1 MSEVIKS
8 YKNDDIRMTDLVNIL
23 YGNKVLIMAVVLLSV
38 IASVTY
44 AITRDNIYRSE
55 ATLVAQTSGSSGQG
69 TGQFGGIA
77 AIAGISLGGG
87 AGADK
92 SKLALQIMTSR
103 NFVTSFIEKHDLLV
117 PLMATK
123 GWDAESNKLLI
134 DPDIYDKSSEQWV
147 REYSYPQKQIPSLL
161 EAFGEFV
168 KVFKVSQDEKNGII
182 LVSVEH
188 YSPTLAKQLID
199 LLVEDINL
207 YMKRRDVEEAE
218 KSLSYLSKQLDRNIP
233 QELKLTLYNLIEEK
247 QRTLMLANVKDDYAF
262 QIIDPAVIPEYRFKP
277 NRFFIVLFST
287 LVSFMMICLF
297 VIFRS
302 INKRA

>member
-1 MSEVIKS
+1 MSEVVKS
-8 YKNDDIRMTDLVNIL
+8 YKNDDIRMADLVKIL

-69 TGQFGGIA
+69 TGQLGGIA

-117 PLMATK
+117 PLMAVK
-123 GWDAESNKLLI
+123 SWDAESNKLLI
-134 DPDIYDKSSEQWV
+134 DPEIYDESSEQWV
-147 REYSYPQKQIPSLL
+147 RKYSYPQKQIPSLL

-168 KVFKVSQDEKNGII
+168 KVFKVSQDEKKGII

-188 YSPTLAKQLID
+188 YSPTLAKQWID
-199 LLVEDINL
+199 LLVEEINL

-262 QIIDPAVIPEYRFKP
+262 QIIDPAVVPEYRFKP
-277 NRFFIVLFST
+277 NRFFIVLFSS
-287 LVSFMMICLF
+287 LVSFMMVSLF

-302 INKRA
+302 LNKRA